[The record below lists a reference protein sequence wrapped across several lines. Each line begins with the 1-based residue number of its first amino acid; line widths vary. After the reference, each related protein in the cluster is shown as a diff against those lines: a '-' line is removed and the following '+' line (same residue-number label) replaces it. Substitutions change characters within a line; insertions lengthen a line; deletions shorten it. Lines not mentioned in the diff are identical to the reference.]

1 MSELIRYEA
10 ARQALAEAVRVDDVK
25 SVRDKAV
32 AMEVYARQAKD
43 DTLIKLAIEI
53 RTRAEIRAGELLAEM
68 ARRGERHTG
77 RGDQKSGS
85 QHATP
90 KLSDLG
96 VTKTQSSRWQKLA
109 ALPKVEQEAKIERAK
124 ATAVAAVDGTPR
136 PSRSMNRVEP
146 LDSLDPFFTPPWAT
160 RALFHH
166 VMPTLGMAGKL
177 LRSVWEPACGEGHMA
192 EVLAEYSD
200 RVFASDIHDYGG
212 NQVHDFL
219 TVEATPGEFEWIIT
233 NPPFDRSGKSLA
245 TDFAVRALDLAGE
258 GVAMFLALQFLETLG
273 RYERIFKDRPPTL
286 ISFFA
291 ERVNCVKG
299 RWDPDGTTDAAY
311 VWLLWIKDCEP
322 QPPFW
327 IPPGCRQALSH
338 PDDRRRFAAWSLPP
352 HDPETGEIIEEA
364 AE

>member
-1 MSELIRYEA
+1 MSELVQYEA
-10 ARQALAEAVRVDDVK
+10 ARQALAELVRVDEVK
-25 SVRDKAV
+25 KIRDKAV
-32 AMEVYARQAKD
+32 AMQVYAEQAKD
-43 DTLIKLAIEI
+43 STLINNATEVRL
-53 RTRAEIRAGELLAEM
+53 RAEIRAGELLAEM
-68 ARRGERHTG
+68 AQKGERQKAGDADGG
-77 RGDQKSGS
+77 RAKPSV
-85 QHATP
+85 P

-96 VTKTQSSRWQKLA
+96 VSKTQSSRWQKLA
-109 ALPKVEQEAKIERAK
+109 ALPKKEQEAKIERAK

-233 NPPFDRSGKSLA
+233 NPPFDRTGKSFA
-245 TDFAVRALDLAGE
+245 TDFAVRALELAGE
-258 GVAMFLALQFLETLG
+258 GVAMFLAPQFLETLG

-311 VWLLWIKDCEP
+311 VWLVWRKGHSLH
-322 QPPFW
+322 PPFW
-327 IPPGCRQALSH
+327 IPPGCRQALTR

>member
-1 MSELIRYEA
+1 MSELIKYEA
-10 ARQALAEAVRVDDVK
+10 ARHALSEAVRVDEVK
-25 SVRDKAV
+25 NIRDKAV

-43 DTLIKLAIEI
+43 DTLIKLAIDI
-53 RTRAEIRAGELLAEM
+53 RTRAEIRAGELLVEM
-68 ARRGERHTG
+68 ARHRERHSG
-77 RGDQKSGS
+77 HGDQKSGL
-85 QHATP
+85 QRATP

-109 ALPKVEQEAKIERAK
+109 ALPKAEQEAKIERAK
-124 ATAVAAVDGTPR
+124 ATAVAAAEGAPR

-166 VMPTLGMAGKL
+166 VLPAVGITGNR
-177 LRSVWEPACGEGHMA
+177 LRSVWEPACGEGHMS
-192 EVLAEYSD
+192 EVLAEHAD

-219 TVEATPGEFEWIIT
+219 TIEATPGEFEWIIT
-233 NPPFDRSGKSLA
+233 NPPFDRTGKSFA
-245 TDFAVRALDLAGE
+245 ADFTVRALELAGE
-258 GVAMFLALQFLETLG
+258 GVAMFVALQFLETLG
-273 RYERIFKDRPPTL
+273 RYDRIFRDRPPTL

-311 VWLLWIKDCEP
+311 VWLVWIKDRSP

-352 HDPETGEIIEEA
+352 HDPETGEILEEA